1 MSMRHVRNLKMD
13 EEILCVKY
21 SNNPS
26 KDPRKTL
33 VAVATLDNTVKIYFD
48 DSLKFFLSMY
58 VLFFSLH
65 AADTGTCI
73 VVQPDD
79 NQLIVSSVLVFNSL
93 SFLNTTTTATTD
105 NHRHHNLSYTGTGTN
120 CR

>member
-58 VLFFSLH
+58 VFFFAFLCVRLALALALSCNPVTINSSFLLFF
-65 AADTGTCI
+65 C
-73 VVQPDD
+73 
-79 NQLIVSSVLVFNSL
+79 SSVLLFFCS
-93 SFLNTTTTATTD
+93 
-105 NHRHHNLSYTGTGTN
+105 
-120 CR
+120 CC

>member
-1 MSMRHVRNLKMD
+1 MRHVRNLKMD

-58 VLFFSLH
+58 VFFFAFLCVRLALALALSCNPMTINSSFLLFFF
-65 AADTGTCI
+65 
-73 VVQPDD
+73 
-79 NQLIVSSVLVFNSL
+79 SSVLVAD
-93 SFLNTTTTATTD
+93 SFFLKYHDHCN
-105 NHRHHNLSYTGTGTN
+105 N
-120 CR
+120 

>member
-58 VLFFSLH
+58 VLFFAFLCVRLALALS
-65 AADTGTCI
+65 
-73 VVQPDD
+73 VQPDD
-79 NQLIVSSVLVFNSL
+79 NQLILSSVPLFFCSCCR
-93 SFLNTTTTATTD
+93 FL
-105 NHRHHNLSYTGTGTN
+105 LFEIP
-120 CR
+120 

>member
-1 MSMRHVRNLKMD
+1 MD

-58 VLFFSLH
+58 VLFFALLCVRL
-65 AADTGTCI
+65 ALALALP
-73 VVQPDD
+73 VQPGD
-79 NQLIVSSVLVFNSL
+79 NQLIINSVLVLLCTCSRFL
-93 SFLNTTTTATTD
+93 S
-105 NHRHHNLSYTGTGTN
+105 
-120 CR
+120 

>member
-1 MSMRHVRNLKMD
+1 MRNLKMD

-65 AADTGTCI
+65 AADTGICI

-79 NQLIVSSVLVFNSL
+79 NQLIVSSVLVFNFP